1 MTTPEVTLQDYANK
15 KFIETFERYEA
26 FYFQH
31 HSNLNNNLEIQQ
43 LRDQLKEKDEE
54 ITKLKEHLETKA
66 ESEPEPEPE
75 TLKEDPPASQPIPE
89 DESVDETVGEFL
101 YEKYVKPKR
110 EAEVLKGTLFDEYIL
125 FCLENNLVILKRPAF
140 YKEVKKAGI
149 KERRT
154 NKQRLFIINFTE
166 PEPEP
171 EPENTIEIDEVSFAN
186 ENESYYEEEAPKK
199 KNLLIPKTD
208 LFQQLLNKN

>member
-1 MTTPEVTLQDYANK
+1 
-15 KFIETFERYEA
+15 
-26 FYFQH
+26 
-31 HSNLNNNLEIQQ
+31 
-43 LRDQLKEKDEE
+43 
-54 ITKLKEHLETKA
+54 
-66 ESEPEPEPE
+66 
-75 TLKEDPPASQPIPE
+75 
-89 DESVDETVGEFL
+89 VGEFL

-125 FCLENNLVILKRPAF
+125 FCLENNLVILKRPSF

-149 KERRT
+149 QERRT
-154 NKQRLFIINFTE
+154 NKQRLFIIKLDE
-166 PEPEP
+166 DEPEP